1 MAEFT
6 GSARLGKSVAQL
18 LTASD
23 DPAVIASLLPG
34 CEALHR
40 IDPEHIEGRLSTE
53 VAGIPVTA
61 AVSVRRTVD
70 ELPNGVTLLHL
81 RWNVRPDIGGQ
92 AVVAALVDLTP
103 VSGEASSTAATWRS
117 SSELDPMLAVMAG
130 QRVEEFL
137 RVSIE
142 RLIAGL
148 GA

>member
-6 GSARLGKSVAQL
+6 GSVELKKSIAEL
-18 LTASD
+18 LAASEN
-23 DPAVIASLLPG
+23 PAVIAALLPG
-34 CEALHR
+34 CESLHR

-61 AVSVRRTVD
+61 AVSVRRTVEQVD
-70 ELPNGVTLLHL
+70 GGVTRLHL
-81 RWNVRPDIGGQ
+81 RLKVRPDIGGQ
-92 AVVAALVDLTP
+92 AIVAALVDLTP
-103 VSGEASSTAATWRS
+103 VPGNASATHAAWRS

-137 RVSIE
+137 RTSIE

>member
-1 MAEFT
+1 
-6 GSARLGKSVAQL
+6 
-18 LTASD
+18 
-23 DPAVIASLLPG
+23 
-34 CEALHR
+34 
-40 IDPEHIEGRLSTE
+40 
-53 VAGIPVTA
+53 
-61 AVSVRRTVD
+61 VRRTVED
-70 ELPNGVTLLHL
+70 LPDGVTRLHL
-81 RWNVRPDIGGQ
+81 RLKVRPDIGGQ

-103 VSGEASSTAATWRS
+103 VAGDAASTTATWRS